1 MSIAQL
7 LLPNVVCTTFWLRL
21 AVTVEVGGIVVGVV
35 IAGVGLVIGVAA
47 VGIVV
52 VGAGVEAGLALY
64 VCVYHK
70 VFAKTSIAIIITTI
84 VIAFINF

>member
-1 MSIAQL
+1 MS
-7 LLPNVVCTTFWLRL
+7 TTFWLRF
-21 AVTVEVGGIVVGVV
+21 AVTVEAGGIVVGVV
-35 IAGVGLVIGVAA
+35 IADVEVATGVAVA

-70 VFAKTSIAIIITTI
+70 AVAKTSIAITITTI